1 MYGCDYKLHREVS
14 RVAFQRQHTLTAGA
28 SSASSLALLRGLLM
42 IALCS
47 PHTVTPHRLAQLTGS
62 SMDTKRSGRPI
73 DGLPILALLYL
84 LPLLL
89 LTPRCARA
97 QPSPTFGGSNDN
109 NYGNLNP
116 TLAIVIVVII
126 STFFVLVFFS
136 LYVRNCTGQ
145 DDFGGSIWRRAAEAR
160 SVRPQQRGLSP
171 EVLETFPTLMYADV
185 KGLKVG
191 KGSLECAVC
200 LSEFDDDEELRLL
213 PRCSHVF
220 HTDCIGA
227 WLASHV
233 TCPVCRANLA
243 EPTAVD
249 GLEPTPATAEASSTQ
264 PDTAPPPDHVAILV
278 DRMAAAAAEEE
289 EEQREKAILARI
301 GSRTRE
307 ARSRSGRRPPKF
319 PRSHSTGHSVVRPEE
334 DLDRYTLRLPEH
346 IQKEIFA
353 ARKLDRSASCVAF
366 PTSGGEC
373 SRHGSGG
380 CGAEG
385 SSRGGWSAQLEK
397 LDRWSSVL
405 LRTLSVKV
413 PTWAGRRRGEG
424 EGSVRKEEGEGS
436 TTGKL
441 AAGIPSVVPNV

>member
-1 MYGCDYKLHREVS
+1 
-14 RVAFQRQHTLTAGA
+14 
-28 SSASSLALLRGLLM
+28 
-42 IALCS
+42 
-47 PHTVTPHRLAQLTGS
+47 
-62 SMDTKRSGRPI
+62 MDTKRYGRPI
-73 DGLPILALLYL
+73 DGLPIVTLLSL
-84 LPLLL
+84 LSLL
-89 LTPRCARA
+89 LTPPSAHA
-97 QPSPTFGGSNDN
+97 QPSPPFDGSNT
-109 NYGNLNP
+109 NYYGKFNP

-126 STFFVLVFFS
+126 STFFALVFFS
-136 LYVRNCTGQ
+136 LYIRNCTGE
-145 DDFGGSIWRRAAEAR
+145 DDFGGSIWRRVYDAA

-200 LSEFDDDEELRLL
+200 LSEFEDDEELRLL

-264 PDTAPPPDHVAILV
+264 PDTGLPPDHVAILV
-278 DRMAAAAAEEE
+278 DRMAAAAAAEEEE
-289 EEQREKAILARI
+289 EEQREKAIELTRI
-301 GSRTRE
+301 GSRRRE
-307 ARSRSGRRPPKF
+307 ARSRSGRRPAKF

-353 ARKLDRSASCVAF
+353 TRKLDRSASCVAF
-366 PTSGGEC
+366 PASGGEC
-373 SRHGSGG
+373 SRHGSVG

-405 LRTLSVKV
+405 LRTLSAKV
-413 PTWAGRRRGEG
+413 PTWAGGRRGEG

-441 AAGIPSVVPNV
+441 AAGTPSVVPKV